1 MDKISKKNKVIN
13 KIKILRNKFKQYKI
27 DGYVVPKNDDYFTEY
42 SKINRLKVISNFSG
56 SAGLAI
62 ILKNKN
68 YLFTDGR
75 YTIQSQIESGKNFK
89 IIGFEKLINCNLFKN
104 LTLGIDPKLF
114 TYKQIKKFFLKFNY
128 IKFINENLIDQIEKF
143 KVVDTHPFFHLNK
156 NIVGESQNS
165 KLNKISRYLKKNK
178 SDYLFISAPEN
189 VAWTLNIRGK
199 DGPNTPMPNSRLIV
213 SKTKKIYLMANKI
226 KCKKLISQKIL
237 KSNQIIDI
245 KEISKLK
252 GNSFIIDENTCS
264 IYFEN
269 LLKSKFKIK
278 KKDDPIYFFKS
289 IKNKTEINHMIKSH
303 IYDGAAL
310 TKFLYWIKNTN
321 KKPITEVQAQN
332 KLEKFR
338 KQNKNYLYPSF
349 DTIAGSGKNGAIVHY
364 RAKSDNCR
372 IIRKK
377 DIFLCDSGGQYKYGT
392 TDVTRTLC
400 FTKQTQNIKNIFTK
414 VLKGHIAVATSNL
427 KKDNIGKKIDIR
439 ARKFLKKSN
448 LDYAHGTGHGVGFF
462 LNVHEGPQ
470 SISKI
475 NKVKIKEGMILSNEP
490 GYYKKDKFG
499 IRIENLVYVKKK
511 NKKLFFENLTMAPI
525 EKDLINYNLLTNFEK
540 NYLFKYHLNVYS
552 KISKYLNLN
561 EKKWLA
567 SLI

>member
-1 MDKISKKNKVIN
+1 MDKISKKNQVIN
-13 KIKILRNKFKQYKI
+13 KIKILRNKFKQYNI

-42 SKINRLKVISNFSG
+42 SKINRLKIISNFSG

-89 IIGFEKLINCNLFKN
+89 IINIEKLINCKLFKD

-114 TYKQIKKFFLKFNY
+114 TYKQIKKFFLKFND

-143 KVVDTHPFFHLNK
+143 KINNINPFFHLDK
-156 NIVGESQNS
+156 NIVGESKNS
-165 KLNKISRYLKKNK
+165 KLNKISKYLKKNK
-178 SDYLFISAPEN
+178 SDFLFISAPEN

-213 SKTKKIYLMANKI
+213 SKTKKTYLMAKNI
-226 KCKKLISQKIL
+226 KCKKLINNNIIN
-237 KSNQIIDI
+237 SNQIIDI

-269 LLKSKFKIK
+269 LIKSKFKIK
-278 KKDDPIYFFKS
+278 KREDPIYYFKS
-289 IKNKTEINHMIKSH
+289 IKNKTEINHMMKSH
-303 IYDGAAL
+303 IFDGVAL
-310 TKFLYWIKNTN
+310 TKFLFWIKKINRKT
-321 KKPITEVQAQN
+321 ITEVQAQN
-332 KLEKFR
+332 ILEKFR
-338 KQNKNYLYPSF
+338 KLNKNYLYPSF
-349 DTIAGSGKNGAIVHY
+349 DTIAGTGKNGAIIHY
-364 RAKSDNCR
+364 RAKPENCR
-372 IIRKK
+372 IIKKK

-400 FTKQTQNIKNIFTK
+400 FSKQSQNIKNIFTK

-427 KKDNIGKKIDIR
+427 KKYNTGRKIDIR

-475 NKVKIKEGMILSNEP
+475 NKVKIKQGMILSNEP
-490 GYYKKDKFG
+490 GFYKKNKFG
-499 IRIENLVYVKKK
+499 IRLENLVYVKKK
-511 NKKLFFENLTMAPI
+511 NKELFFENLTMAPI
-525 EKDLINYNLLTNFEK
+525 EKDLINFNLLTKFEK

-552 KISKYLNLN
+552 KISKYLNYN

-567 SLI
+567 NLI

>member
-1 MDKISKKNKVIN
+1 MN
-13 KIKILRNKFKQYKI
+13 KIKILRNKLKQYNI
-27 DGYVVPKNDDYFTEY
+27 DGYVVPKNDDFFTEY
-42 SKINRLKVISNFSG
+42 SKVNRLKVISNFSG

-75 YTIQSQIESGKNFK
+75 YTIQSQIECGKNFK
-89 IIGFEKLINCNLFKN
+89 IVGIEKLVKCNLFKN

-114 TYKQIKKFFLKFNY
+114 TYKQINKFFLKLNKV
-128 IKFINENLIDQIEKF
+128 KFINENLIDQIEKF
-143 KVVDTHPFFHLNK
+143 KVNDTHSFFHLNK
-156 NIVGESQNS
+156 NIVGESRNS
-165 KLNKISRYLKKNK
+165 KLTKVSRYLKKNK

-199 DGPNTPMPNSRLIV
+199 DGPNAPMPNSRLIV
-213 SKTKKIYLMANKI
+213 SKTKKIYLIANKI
-226 KCKKLISQKIL
+226 KCKKIINQKIIN
-237 KSNQIIDI
+237 SNQIIDLS
-245 KEISKLK
+245 EILKLK
-252 GNSFIIDENTCS
+252 GDSFIIDENTCS

-269 LLKSKFKIK
+269 LIKSKFKIK
-278 KKDDPIYFFKS
+278 KKEDPIYYFKS
-289 IKNKTEINHMIKSH
+289 IKNKTEISHMIKSH

-321 KKPITEVQAQN
+321 KKQITEVQAQN

-338 KQNKNYLYPSF
+338 KQNKSYLYPSF
-349 DTIAGSGKNGAIVHY
+349 DTIAGTGKNGAIVHY
-364 RAKSDNCR
+364 RAKPDNCR

-377 DIFLCDSGGQYKYGT
+377 DIFLCDSGGQYRYGT

-400 FTKQTQNIKNIFTK
+400 FSKQSQNIKNIYTK
-414 VLKGHIAVATSNL
+414 VLKGHIAVATTDL

-490 GYYKKDKFG
+490 GFYKKNKFG
-499 IRIENLVYVKKK
+499 IRIENLVYVKRQ
-511 NKKLFFENLTMAPI
+511 NKRLFFENLTTVPI
-525 EKDLINYNLLTNFEK
+525 EKDLINFNLLTNFEK

-552 KISKYLNLN
+552 KISKYLNSN
-561 EKKWLA
+561 EKKWLS